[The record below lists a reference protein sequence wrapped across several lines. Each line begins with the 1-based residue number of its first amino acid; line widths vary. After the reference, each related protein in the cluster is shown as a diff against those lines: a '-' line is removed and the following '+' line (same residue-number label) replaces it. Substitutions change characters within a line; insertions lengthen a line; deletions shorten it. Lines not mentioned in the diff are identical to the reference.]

1 MLLVM
6 KKRYFK
12 TNYIM
17 IAFALLFACV
27 SCVNDLDTVPLD
39 EDIKTGD
46 NVLTDADSYKQ
57 LLAKCYAGLI
67 LGGQTGVDGDPDIS
81 SIDGGFSSYL
91 RLLWNHQ
98 ELPTDEAIVAWNDG
112 NLRDLHDQDWDSSN
126 EFVTAMYYRITL
138 QITYCNNL
146 IKLTEGKSEFKAY
159 SDEARALRALS
170 YYHMLDMFGRGPFV
184 TEEDEVGSFFFP
196 EMATQQELFNYI
208 ELELTSIESDLADP
222 MTNEYGRAEKGLAW
236 AILAK
241 MYLNAEVYIGAPK
254 YTEAI
259 TYSNKIINGG
269 YSIEPDYANLFLAD
283 NHLRTNEII
292 FPITSDGSST
302 QTWGGMT
309 FIIHS
314 TVGGDMPASESG
326 IDGGWGGNRTTK
338 AFVNLFPDVT
348 GTDNRGMF
356 YTEGQNLEIG
366 DIFNFRDGYAL
377 RKFKNITSTG
387 AVGSNLSFPDTDFP
401 LYRLSDFYLMYAE
414 AVLRGGAGG
423 DMTTATGYVNE
434 LRERA
439 YGDTSGNITEADLT
453 LNFILDERARELH
466 WECHRRTDLVR
477 FGQLTTGDYNWPW
490 KGAVADGKT
499 TDAKY
504 NVFPIPSSDINA
516 NPNLS
521 NISGY

>member
-1 MLLVM
+1 MN
-6 KKRYFK
+6 KKYFK
-12 TNYIM
+12 TNYIVM
-17 IAFALLFACV
+17 AFALIFAFV
-27 SCVNDLDTVPLD
+27 SCTDDLDTIPLD

-46 NVLTDADSYKQ
+46 NVLTDAESYKQ

-67 LGGQTGVDGDPDIS
+67 LGGQTAVDGDQDIS
-81 SIDGGFSSYL
+81 SINGSFSSYL

-98 ELPTDEAIVAWNDG
+98 ELPTDEAICAWNDG
-112 NLRDLHDQDWDSSN
+112 NLRDLHDQDWNSSN
-126 EFVTAMYYRITL
+126 EFVTAMYYRIAL
-138 QITYCNNL
+138 QIAYCNNL
-146 IKLTEGKSEFKAY
+146 IKLTIDKPEYTDFSN
-159 SDEARALRALS
+159 EARVLRALS

-184 TEEDEVGSFFFP
+184 TDKDDVGSFFFP
-196 EMATQQELFNYI
+196 EMAKQQEIYDYV
-208 ELELTSIESDLADP
+208 ESELTSIEDDLAAP
-222 MTNEYGRAEKGLAW
+222 GTNEYGRADQGLAW

-241 MYLNAEVYIGAPK
+241 MYLNAEVYIGTPK
-254 YTEAI
+254 YTESI
-259 TYSNKIINGG
+259 TYCNKIISGG
-269 YSIEPDYANLFLAD
+269 YSIEADYANLFLAD

-292 FPITSDGSST
+292 FPIISDGNNT

-326 IDGGWGGNRTTK
+326 VDGGWGGNRTTK
-338 AFVNLFPDVT
+338 SFVNLFPDAT
-348 GTDNRGMF
+348 GTDKRGMF
-356 YTEGQNLEIG
+356 YTEGQNLEIE

-377 RKFKNITSTG
+377 RKFKNINSTG
-387 AVGSNLSFPDTDFP
+387 ATGSNLSFPDTDFP
-401 LYRLSDFYLMYAE
+401 LYRLADFYLMYAE
-414 AVLRGGAGG
+414 SIVRGGQGG
-423 DMTTATGYVNE
+423 NMSTAVGYVNE

-439 YGDTSGNITEADLT
+439 YGNNSENITETDLT
-453 LNFILDERARELH
+453 LDFILDERARELY

-477 FGQLTTGDYNWPW
+477 FGKLTGGDYNWPW
-490 KGAVADGKT
+490 KGAVAAGKS

>member
-1 MLLVM
+1 M

-27 SCVNDLDTVPLD
+27 SCVNDLDTIPLD

-46 NVLTDADSYKQ
+46 NVLTDAESYKQ

-67 LGGQTGVDGDPDIS
+67 LGGQTGVDGDQDIS
-81 SIDGGFSSYL
+81 SINGGFSSYL

-98 ELPTDEAIVAWNDG
+98 ELPTDEAICAWNDG

-126 EFVTAMYYRITL
+126 EFVTAMYYRIAL

-146 IKLTEGKSEFKAY
+146 IKLTSGKPEYKAY
-159 SDEARALRALS
+159 SDEARVLRALS

-196 EMATQQELFNYI
+196 EMATQQELFDYI
-208 ELELTSIESDLADP
+208 ELELTTIESDLADP

-241 MYLNAEVYIGAPK
+241 LYLNAEVYIGTPK

-292 FPITSDGSST
+292 FPISSDGSSS

-309 FIIHS
+309 FLLHS

-401 LYRLSDFYLMYAE
+401 LYRLGDFYLVYAE

-423 DMTTATGYVNE
+423 NMTIATGYVNE

-439 YGDTSGNITEADLT
+439 YGDTSGNITEADLS
-453 LNFILDERARELH
+453 LNFVLDERARELH

-477 FGQLTTGDYNWPW
+477 FGELTTGDYSWPW

>member
-1 MLLVM
+1 MN
-6 KKRYFK
+6 KRYYK

-17 IAFALLFACV
+17 IAFALLFAFV
-27 SCVNDLDTVPLD
+27 SCTDDLNTEPLD
-39 EDIKTGD
+39 EDIKTEKT
-46 NVLTDADSYKQ
+46 VFTDAESYKQ

-67 LGGQTGVDGDPDIS
+67 LGGQTAVDGEPDIS
-81 SIDGGFSSYL
+81 SIDGSFSSYL

-98 ELPTDEAIVAWNDG
+98 ELPTDEAICAWNDG
-112 NLRDLHDQDWDSSN
+112 NLRDLHDQDWTASN

-146 IKLTEGKSEFKAY
+146 IKLTNGQSEYKAFN
-159 SDEARALRALS
+159 DEARALRALS

-184 TEEDEVGSFFFP
+184 TEEDEIGSFFFP
-196 EMATQQELFNYI
+196 EMATQQQIFDYI
-208 ELELTSIESDLADP
+208 ESELTTIETELAEP
-222 MTNEYGRAEKGLAW
+222 GTNEYGRADKGLAW
-236 AILAK
+236 AILAN
-241 MYLNAEVYIGAPK
+241 MYLNSEVYIGVPK

-259 TYSNKIINGG
+259 TYCNKIIGGG
-269 YSIEPDYANLFLAD
+269 YSLESDYANLFLAD

-292 FPITSDGSST
+292 FPILSDGNST
-302 QTWGGMT
+302 QSWGGMA
-309 FIIHS
+309 FILHS

-326 IDGGWGGNRTTK
+326 LDGGWGGNRTTK
-338 AFVNLFPDVT
+338 SFVNLFPDVT
-348 GTDNRGMF
+348 GTDKRGMF
-356 YTEGQNLEIG
+356 FTEGQNLEIG

-401 LYRLSDFYLMYAE
+401 LYRLADFYLIYAE
-414 AVLRGGAGG
+414 AVVRGGTGG
-423 DMTTATGYVNE
+423 NMATAVGYINE

-439 YGDTSGNITEADLT
+439 YGNASENITASDLT
-453 LNFILDERARELH
+453 LDFILDERGRELY

-477 FGQLTTGDYNWPW
+477 FGKLTSGTYNWPW
-490 KGAVADGKT
+490 KGAVADGKA

>member
-1 MLLVM
+1 MD
-6 KKRYFK
+6 KKYFR

-17 IAFALLFACV
+17 IAFALLFAFV
-27 SCVNDLDTVPLD
+27 SCEDDLNTKPLSENLDTAD
-39 EDIKTGD
+39 K
-46 NVLTDADSYKQ
+46 VLTDADSYKQ
-57 LLAKCYAGLI
+57 LLAKCYAGLV
-67 LGGQTGVDGDPDIS
+67 LGGQSGVDDDQDIS
-81 SIDGGFSSYL
+81 SINGSFSSYL

-98 ELPTDEAIVAWNDG
+98 ELPTDEAICAWNDG
-112 NLRDLHDQDWDSSN
+112 NLRDLHDQDWDNSN
-126 EFVTAMYYRITL
+126 EFVTAMYYRIAL
-138 QITYCNNL
+138 QIAYCNNL
-146 IKLTEGKSEFKAY
+146 IKLTEGQSEYKAF
-159 SDEARALRALS
+159 SDEARVLRALS

-184 TEEDEVGSFFFP
+184 TEKDNVGSFFFP
-196 EMATQQELFNYI
+196 EMATQQELFDYI
-208 ELELTSIESDLADP
+208 ELELTTIESDLADP

-241 MYLNAEVYIGAPK
+241 MYLNAEVYIGTPK

-292 FPITSDGSST
+292 FPISSDGNSS

-309 FIIHS
+309 FLLHS

-326 IDGGWGGNRTTK
+326 IDGGWGGNRTTES
-338 AFVNLFPDVT
+338 FVNLFPDVT
-348 GTDNRGMF
+348 GTDKRGMF
-356 YTEGQNLEIG
+356 YTEGQELEIA

-387 AVGSNLSFPDTDFP
+387 EVGSNLSFPDTDFP
-401 LYRLSDFYLMYAE
+401 LYRLGDFYLVYAE
-414 AVLRGGAGG
+414 SVVRGGAGG
-423 DMTTATGYVNE
+423 NMGTAVDYINE

-439 YGDTSGNITEADLT
+439 YGDATANIVEADLT
-453 LNFILDERARELH
+453 LDFILDERGRELY

-477 FGQLTTGDYNWPW
+477 FGKLTDGSYTWPW
-490 KGAVADGKT
+490 KGAVADGKA

-521 NISGY
+521 NITGY

>member
-1 MLLVM
+1 MN
-6 KKRYFK
+6 KIDYK

-17 IAFALLFACV
+17 IAFAFLFTFA
-27 SCVNDLDTVPLD
+27 SCTDDLNTSPLD
-39 EDIKTGD
+39 KDTAIGENI
-46 NVLTDADSYKQ
+46 LTDAESYKQ

-67 LGGQTGVDGDPDIS
+67 LGGQTAVDDNQDIS
-81 SIDGGFSSYL
+81 SINGSFSSYL

-98 ELPTDEAIVAWNDG
+98 ELPTDEAICAWNDG

-138 QITYCNNL
+138 QIAYCNNL
-146 IKLTEGKSEFKAY
+146 IKLTTGQSEYKAF
-159 SDEARALRALS
+159 SDEARVLRALS

-184 TEEDEVGSFFFP
+184 TEEDEIGSFFFP
-196 EMATQQELFNYI
+196 EMATQQKIFDYI
-208 ELELTSIESDLADP
+208 ESELTAIEDELMDP
-222 MTNEYGRAEKGLAW
+222 GTNEYGRVDKGLAW

-241 MYLNAEVYIGAPK
+241 LYLNAEVYVGTSK

-259 TYSNKIINGG
+259 TYSKKIIDN
-269 YSIEPDYANLFLAD
+269 YTLESNYESLFLAD

-292 FPITSDGSST
+292 FPITSDGNNT

-314 TVGGDMPASESG
+314 TIGGDMPASESG
-326 IDGGWGGNRTTK
+326 VDGGWGGNRTTS
-338 AFVNLFPDVT
+338 AFVNLFPDVD
-348 GTDNRGMF
+348 GTDQRGLF
-356 YTEGQNLEIG
+356 WTEGQNLEIG

-377 RKFKNITSTG
+377 RKFKNVTSNG
-387 AVGSNLSFPDTDFP
+387 VVGSSLSFPDTDFP
-401 LYRLSDFYLMYAE
+401 LYRLADFYLVYAE
-414 AVLRGGAGG
+414 AILRGGQGG
-423 DMTTATGYVNE
+423 NIGTAVGYVNE

-439 YGDTSGNITEADLT
+439 YGDISGNITESDLT
-453 LNFILDERARELH
+453 LDFILDERARELY

-477 FGQLTTGDYNWPW
+477 YEKLTDGDYNWPW
-490 KGAVADGKT
+490 KGAVAGGKS
-499 TDAKY
+499 TDTRF
-504 NVFPIPSSDINA
+504 NVFPIPSADINA

>member
-1 MLLVM
+1 MN
-6 KKRYFK
+6 KKYFK

-17 IAFALLFACV
+17 IAFALIFACV
-27 SCVNDLDTVPLD
+27 SCVDDLNTLPLD
-39 EDIKTGD
+39 EDIKTRE
-46 NVLTDADSYKQ
+46 NVLTDAESYKQ

-67 LGGQTGVDGDPDIS
+67 LGGQTGVDDNPDIS
-81 SIDGGFSSYL
+81 SINGGFSSYL

-98 ELPTDEAIVAWNDG
+98 ELPTDEAICAWNDG

-126 EFVTAMYYRITL
+126 EFVKAMYYRIAL

-146 IKLTEGKSEFKAY
+146 IKLTSDKPEYKAF

-184 TEEDEVGSFFFP
+184 TEEDQIGSFFFP
-196 EMATQQELFNYI
+196 EMVTQKELFKYI
-208 ELELTSIESDLADP
+208 EDELTAIETDLAEP
-222 MTNEYGRAEKGLAW
+222 RTNEYGRADKGLAW

-241 MYLNAEVYIGAPK
+241 MYLNAEVYIDEPR
-254 YTEAI
+254 YTDAI
-259 TYSNKIINGG
+259 TYCNKIINGG
-269 YSIEPDYANLFLAD
+269 YSIESTYANLFLAD

-292 FPITSDGSST
+292 FPIAADGNST

-309 FIIHS
+309 FLLHS

-348 GTDNRGMF
+348 GTDKRGMF
-356 YTEGQNLEIG
+356 YTEGQNLEIA

-401 LYRLSDFYLMYAE
+401 LFRLADFYLVYAE
-414 AVLRGGAGG
+414 AVLLGGTGG
-423 DMTTATGYVNE
+423 TKGQAVIYINE
-434 LRERA
+434 LRARA
-439 YGDTSGNITEADLT
+439 YGDTSGNITESDLT
-453 LNFILDERARELH
+453 LDFILDERGRELY

-477 FGQLTTGDYNWPW
+477 FKKLTGGAYNWPW
-490 KGAVADGKT
+490 KGAVANGKA
-499 TDAKY
+499 TDEKY

>member
-1 MLLVM
+1 MN
-6 KKRYFK
+6 KRYYK

-17 IAFALLFACV
+17 IAFALLFAFV
-27 SCVNDLDTVPLD
+27 SCTDDLNTEPLD
-39 EDIKTGD
+39 EDIKTAET
-46 NVLTDADSYKQ
+46 VLTDAESYKE

-67 LGGQTGVDGDPDIS
+67 LGGQTGVDSDQDIS
-81 SIDGGFSSYL
+81 SINGGFSSYL

-98 ELPTDEAIVAWNDG
+98 ELPTDEAICAWNDG
-112 NLRDLHDQDWDSSN
+112 NLRDLHDQDWTTSN

-146 IKLTEGKSEFKAY
+146 IKLTNGQSEYKAF
-159 SDEARALRALS
+159 SDEAKALRALS
-170 YYHMLDMFGRGPFV
+170 YYHLLDMFGRGPFV
-184 TEEDEVGSFFFP
+184 TEEDEIGSFFFP
-196 EMATQQELFNYI
+196 EMATQQQIFDYI
-208 ELELTSIESDLADP
+208 ESELTGIETELADP
-222 MTNEYGRAEKGLAW
+222 GTNEYGRADKGLAW

-241 MYLNAEVYIGAPK
+241 LYLNAEVYIGVPK

-259 TYSNKIINGG
+259 TYCNKIIGGG
-269 YSIEPDYANLFLAD
+269 YSLESDYANLFLAD

-292 FPITSDGSST
+292 FPITSDGNST

-309 FIIHS
+309 FLLHS

-338 AFVNLFPDVT
+338 SFVNLFPDVT
-348 GTDNRGMF
+348 GTDKRGMF
-356 YTEGQNLEIG
+356 YTDGQNLEIE

-401 LYRLSDFYLMYAE
+401 LYRLADFYLTYAE
-414 AVLRGGAGG
+414 AVVRGGTGG
-423 DMTTATGYVNE
+423 NMETAVDYINE

-439 YGDTSGNITEADLT
+439 YGSTSGNITESDLT
-453 LNFILDERARELH
+453 LDFILDERGRELY
-466 WECHRRTDLVR
+466 WECQRRTDLVR
-477 FGQLTTGDYNWPW
+477 FGKLTNGTYNWPW
-490 KGAVADGKT
+490 KGAVADGKA

>member
-1 MLLVM
+1 MD
-6 KKRYFK
+6 KKYFK

-27 SCVNDLDTVPLD
+27 SCVDDLDTLPLD
-39 EDIKTGD
+39 EDIKTGE
-46 NVLTDADSYKQ
+46 NVLTDAESYKQ

-67 LGGQTGVDGDPDIS
+67 LGGQTAVDADQDIS

-98 ELPTDEAIVAWNDG
+98 ELPTDEAICAWNDG
-112 NLRDLHDQDWDSSN
+112 NLRDLHDQDWTSSN

-138 QITYCNNL
+138 QIAYCNNL
-146 IKLTEGKSEFKAY
+146 IKLTSDKPEYKDF

-184 TEEDEVGSFFFP
+184 TEEDQIGSFFFP
-196 EMATQQELFNYI
+196 EMATQQELFKYI
-208 ELELTSIESDLADP
+208 EDELKAIETELAEP
-222 MTNEYGRAEKGLAW
+222 RTNEYGRADKGLAW
-236 AILAK
+236 AILANL
-241 MYLNAEVYIGAPK
+241 YLNAEVYIGEPK

-269 YSIEPDYANLFLAD
+269 YSIESKYANLFLAD

-292 FPITSDGSST
+292 FPIASDGNST

-309 FIIHS
+309 FLLHS

-348 GTDNRGMF
+348 GTDKRGMF
-356 YTEGQNLEIG
+356 YTEGQNLEIN

-401 LYRLSDFYLMYAE
+401 LYRLADFYLIYAE
-414 AVLRGGAGG
+414 AVLRGGTGG
-423 DMTTATGYVNE
+423 SKADAVSYINE
-434 LRERA
+434 LRGRA
-439 YGDTSGNITEADLT
+439 YGDASGNITESDLT
-453 LNFILDERARELH
+453 LDFILDERGRELY

-477 FGQLTTGDYNWPW
+477 FGKLTGGTYNWPW
-490 KGAVADGKT
+490 KGAVADGKA

>member
-1 MLLVM
+1 MN
-6 KKRYFK
+6 KKYFK

-27 SCVNDLDTVPLD
+27 SCEDDLNTTPLS
-39 EDIKTGD
+39 EDLATADK
-46 NVLTDADSYKQ
+46 VLTDAESYKQ

-67 LGGQTGVDGDPDIS
+67 LGGQNGVDDNQDIG
-81 SIDGGFSSYL
+81 SINGSFSSYL

-98 ELPTDEAIVAWNDG
+98 ELPTDEAICAWNDG
-112 NLRDLHDQDWDSSN
+112 NLRDLHDQDWNSNN
-126 EFVTAMYYRITL
+126 EFVTAMYYRINL
-138 QITYCNNL
+138 EIAYCNNL
-146 IKLTEGKSEFKAY
+146 IQLTEGKSEYDAFKN
-159 SDEARALRALS
+159 EARVLRALS

-184 TEEDEVGSFFFP
+184 TEKDRIGSFFFP
-196 EMATQQELFNYI
+196 EMATQQQLFEYVESELLAI
-208 ELELTSIESDLADP
+208 ENELMDP
-222 MTNEYGRAEKGLAW
+222 GTNEYGRADKGLAW

-241 MYLNAEVYIGAPK
+241 LYLNAEVYIDTPK

-259 TYSNKIINGG
+259 TYCNKIIDS
-269 YSIEPDYANLFLAD
+269 YSLEADYENLFLAD

-292 FPITSDGSST
+292 FPITSDGNNT

-314 TVGGDMPASESG
+314 TVGGDMPAIESG
-326 IDGGWGGNRTTK
+326 VDGGWGGNRTTK

-348 GTDNRGMF
+348 GTDGRGLF
-356 YTEGQNLEIG
+356 WTEGQNLEIG

-377 RKFKNITSTG
+377 RKFRNVTSTG
-387 AVGSNLSFPDTDFP
+387 AVGPNLSFPDTDFP
-401 LYRLSDFYLMYAE
+401 LYRLADFYLVYAE
-414 AVLRGGAGG
+414 SVLRGGDGG
-423 DMTTATGYVNE
+423 TTSAAVDYINE

-439 YGDTSGNITEADLT
+439 YGDISGNITESDLT
-453 LNFILDERARELH
+453 LDFILDERARELY

-477 FGQLTTGDYNWPW
+477 YNRLTGGTYNWPW
-490 KGAVADGKT
+490 KGAVAGGT
-499 TDAKY
+499 STDAKY

>member
-1 MLLVM
+1 MN
-6 KKRYFK
+6 KSYFK

-39 EDIKTGD
+39 EDIKTGE
-46 NVLTDADSYKQ
+46 NVLTDANSYKQ

-67 LGGQTGVDGDPDIS
+67 LGGQTAVDGDQDIS
-81 SIDGGFSSYL
+81 SINGGFSSYL

-98 ELPTDEAIVAWNDG
+98 ELPTDEAICAWNDG

-126 EFVTAMYYRITL
+126 EFVTAMYYRIAL

-146 IKLTEGKSEFKAY
+146 IKLTEGKAEYKAF

-184 TEEDEVGSFFFP
+184 TEKDEVGSFFFP
-196 EMATQQELFNYI
+196 EMATQQELFTYI
-208 ELELTSIESDLADP
+208 ETELTTIESELAEP
-222 MTNEYGRAEKGLAW
+222 MTNEYGRADKGLAW

-241 MYLNAEVYIGAPK
+241 MYLNAEVYIGTPK

-259 TYSNKIINGG
+259 TYCNKIIDDG
-269 YSIEPDYANLFLAD
+269 YSIESDYANLFLAD

-292 FPITSDGSST
+292 FPIAADGNST

-309 FIIHS
+309 FLLHS

-338 AFVNLFPDVT
+338 AFVNLFPDAT
-348 GTDNRGMF
+348 GTDKRGMF
-356 YTEGQNLEIG
+356 FTEGQNLEIE

-401 LYRLSDFYLMYAE
+401 LFRLADFYLTYAE
-414 AVLRGGAGG
+414 AILRGGSGG
-423 DMTTATGYVNE
+423 NMATAVGYINE

-439 YGDTSGNITEADLT
+439 YGNTTANITEADLN
-453 LNFILDERARELH
+453 LDFILDERGRELY
-466 WECHRRTDLVR
+466 WECHRRTDLIR
-477 FGQLTTGDYNWPW
+477 FGKLTGADYNWPW
-490 KGAVADGKT
+490 KGAVAEGT
-499 TDAKY
+499 STNAKY

-521 NISGY
+521 NITGY

>member
-1 MLLVM
+1 MN
-6 KKRYFK
+6 KKYFK

-17 IAFALLFACV
+17 IAFALLFAFV
-27 SCVNDLDTVPLD
+27 SCTDDLDTEPLD
-39 EDIKTGD
+39 EDIKTGE
-46 NVLTDADSYKQ
+46 NVLTDAESYKQ

-67 LGGQTGVDGDPDIS
+67 LGGQTAVDGEPDIS
-81 SIDGGFSSYL
+81 SIDGSFSSYL

-98 ELPTDEAIVAWNDG
+98 ELPTDEAICAWNDG

-126 EFVTAMYYRITL
+126 EFVKAMYYRIAL

-146 IKLTEGKSEFKAY
+146 IKLTDGQTEYKAF

-196 EMATQQELFNYI
+196 EMATQQQIFDYI
-208 ELELTSIESDLADP
+208 ESELTTIETELVDP
-222 MTNEYGRAEKGLAW
+222 GTNEYGRADKGLAW

-241 MYLNAEVYIGAPK
+241 MYLNAEVYIGVPK

-259 TYSNKIINGG
+259 TYSNKIIGGG
-269 YSIEPDYANLFLAD
+269 YSLESDYANLFLAD

-292 FPITSDGSST
+292 FPIISDGNST
-302 QTWGGMT
+302 QSWGGMT
-309 FIIHS
+309 FILHS

-326 IDGGWGGNRTTK
+326 IDGGWGGNRTTES
-338 AFVNLFPDVT
+338 FVNLFPDAT
-348 GTDNRGMF
+348 GTDKRGLF
-356 YTEGQNLEIG
+356 YTEGQNLEIE

-377 RKFKNITSTG
+377 RKFKNVTSTG

-401 LYRLSDFYLMYAE
+401 LYRLADFYLTYAE
-414 AVLRGGAGG
+414 AVVRGGTGG
-423 DMTTATGYVNE
+423 DMATAISYINE
-434 LRERA
+434 LKERA
-439 YGDTSGNITEADLT
+439 YGDTSGNIIASDLT
-453 LNFILDERARELH
+453 LDFLLDERARELY
-466 WECHRRTDLVR
+466 WECHRRTDLIR
-477 FGQLTTGDYNWPW
+477 FGKLTDGNYNWPW
-490 KGAVADGKT
+490 KGAVADGKN
-499 TDAKY
+499 TDVRY

-521 NISGY
+521 NITGY

>member
-1 MLLVM
+1 MN
-6 KKRYFK
+6 KKYFK
-12 TNYIM
+12 INYIM

-27 SCVNDLDTVPLD
+27 SCVDDLDTEPLD
-39 EDIKTGD
+39 EDIKTAET
-46 NVLTDADSYKQ
+46 VLTNADSYKQ

-67 LGGQTGVDGDPDIS
+67 LGGQEAVDGEPDIS

-98 ELPTDEAIVAWNDG
+98 ELPTDEAICAWNDG

-126 EFVTAMYYRITL
+126 EFVKAMYYRIAL

-146 IKLTEGKSEFKAY
+146 IKLTDGQSEYKAF

-184 TEEDEVGSFFFP
+184 TEEDKIGSFFFP
-196 EMATQQELFNYI
+196 EMATQQQLFDYI
-208 ELELTSIESDLADP
+208 ESELTAIEPELADP
-222 MTNEYGRAEKGLAW
+222 RTNEYGRADKGLAW
-236 AILAK
+236 AILAQ
-241 MYLNAEVYIGAPK
+241 MYLNAEVYIGVPK

-259 TYSNKIINGG
+259 TYCNKIIGAG
-269 YSIEPDYANLFLAD
+269 YSLESDYANLFLAD

-292 FPITSDGSST
+292 FPIVTDGNSS
-302 QTWGGMT
+302 QTWGGMA

-326 IDGGWGGNRTTK
+326 VDGGWGGNRTTK
-338 AFVNLFPDVT
+338 SFVNLFPDVT
-348 GTDNRGMF
+348 GTDKRGLF
-356 YTEGQNLEIG
+356 FTKGQELEIE

-387 AVGSNLSFPDTDFP
+387 DVGSNLSFPDTDFP
-401 LYRLSDFYLMYAE
+401 LYRLAEFYLTYAE
-414 AVLRGGAGG
+414 AVLRGGTGG
-423 DMTTATGYVNE
+423 DITTAVDYINK

-439 YGDTSGNITEADLT
+439 YGDASANITSSNLT
-453 LNFILDERARELH
+453 LDFILDERGRELY
-466 WECHRRTDLVR
+466 WECHRRTDLIR
-477 FGQLTTGDYNWPW
+477 FGKLTDGSYTWPW
-490 KGAVADGKT
+490 KGAVANGKA
-499 TDAKY
+499 TDTKY

>member
-1 MLLVM
+1 MN
-6 KKRYFK
+6 KKYFK
-12 TNYIM
+12 VNYIM

-27 SCVNDLDTVPLD
+27 SCVDDLDTVPLD
-39 EDIKTGD
+39 EDIKTGE
-46 NVLTDADSYKQ
+46 NVLTDAESYKQ

-67 LGGQTGVDGDPDIS
+67 LGGQTAVDSDQDIS
-81 SIDGGFSSYL
+81 SINGGFSSYL

-98 ELPTDEAIVAWNDG
+98 ELTTDEAICAWNDG

-146 IKLTEGKSEFKAY
+146 IKLTSGKSEYKTF
-159 SDEARALRALS
+159 SDEAKALRALS

-184 TEEDEVGSFFFP
+184 TEEDEIGSFFFP
-196 EMATQQELFNYI
+196 EMATQEKLFKYI
-208 ELELTSIESDLADP
+208 EDELTNIESELADP
-222 MTNEYGRAEKGLAW
+222 MTNEYGRADKGLAW

-241 MYLNAEVYIGAPK
+241 MYLNAEVYIGVPK

-259 TYSNKIINGG
+259 TYCNKIINGG
-269 YSIEPDYANLFLAD
+269 YSIESDYANLFLAD

-292 FPITSDGSST
+292 FPIISDGNST

-309 FIIHS
+309 FILHS

-338 AFVNLFPDVT
+338 SFVNLFPDVT
-348 GTDNRGMF
+348 GTDKRGMF
-356 YTEGQNLEIG
+356 YTEGQNLEIE

-401 LYRLSDFYLMYAE
+401 LYRLGDIYLMYAE

-423 DMTTATGYVNE
+423 NMTTATGYINE

-439 YGDTSGNITEADLT
+439 YGDTSGKITEADLS
-453 LNFILDERARELH
+453 LDFILDERGRELY

-477 FGQLTTGDYNWPW
+477 FGKLTGGDYSWPW
-490 KGAVADGKT
+490 KGAVAEGKN
-499 TDAKY
+499 TDTKY

>member
-1 MLLVM
+1 MD
-6 KKRYFK
+6 KKYFK

-27 SCVNDLDTVPLD
+27 SCVNDLDTEPLD
-39 EDIKTGD
+39 EDIKTAE
-46 NVLTDADSYKQ
+46 NVLTDANSYKQ
-57 LLAKCYAGLI
+57 LLAKCYAGLV
-67 LGGQTGVDGDPDIS
+67 LGGQTAVDGDPDIS

-98 ELPTDEAIVAWNDG
+98 ELPTDEAICAWNDG

-146 IKLTEGKSEFKAY
+146 IKLTEDKPEYKAF
-159 SDEARALRALS
+159 SNEARALRALS

-184 TEEDEVGSFFFP
+184 TEDDEIGSFFFP
-196 EMATQQELFNYI
+196 EMATQQELFDYI
-208 ELELTSIESDLADP
+208 ESELTTIETDLVDP
-222 MTNEYGRAEKGLAW
+222 GTNEYGRADKGLAW

-241 MYLNAEVYIGAPK
+241 LYLNAEVYIGTPK
-254 YTEAI
+254 FTEAI

-269 YSIEPDYANLFLAD
+269 YSLESNYANLFLAD
-283 NHLRTNEII
+283 NNLRTNEII
-292 FPITSDGSST
+292 FPIASDGNNT

-314 TVGGDMPASESG
+314 TVGGDMPAVESG

-338 AFVNLFPDVT
+338 AFVNLFPDAT
-348 GTDNRGMF
+348 GTDSRGMF
-356 YTEGQNLEIG
+356 FTEGQNLEIA
-366 DIFNFRDGYAL
+366 DIFNFKDGYAL

-387 AVGSNLSFPDTDFP
+387 AAGLNTSFPDTDFP
-401 LYRLSDFYLMYAE
+401 LYRLADFYLTYAE

-423 DMTTATGYVNE
+423 DIATAVGYINE

-439 YGDTSGNITEADLT
+439 YGDASGDITASDLD
-453 LNFILDERARELH
+453 LDFILDERGRELY
-466 WECHRRTDLVR
+466 WECQRRTDLVR
-477 FGQLTTGDYNWPW
+477 FGKLTGSDYVWPW
-490 KGAVADGKT
+490 KGAVADGT
-499 TDAKY
+499 STNELY

>member
-1 MLLVM
+1 MD
-6 KKRYFK
+6 KRYFR

-27 SCVNDLDTVPLD
+27 SCVNDLDTEPLD
-39 EDIKTGD
+39 EDVLTAED
-46 NVLTDADSYKQ
+46 VLTDAASYKQ
-57 LLAKCYAGLI
+57 LLAKCYAGLT
-67 LGGQTGVDGDPDIS
+67 LGGQTAVDGNPDIS
-81 SIDGGFSSYL
+81 SIDGSFSSYL

-98 ELPTDEAIVAWNDG
+98 ELPTDEAICAWNDG

-126 EFVTAMYYRITL
+126 EFVTAMYYRIAL

-146 IKLTEGKSEFKAY
+146 IKLTEGQSEYKAY

-184 TEEDEVGSFFFP
+184 TEDDAIGSFFFP
-196 EMATQQELFNYI
+196 EMATQQELFDYI
-208 ELELTSIESDLADP
+208 ETELTSLETDLADP
-222 MTNEYGRAEKGLAW
+222 GTNEYGRADKGLAW

-241 MYLNAEVYIGAPK
+241 MYLNAEVYIGESR

-269 YSIEPDYANLFLAD
+269 YSLESNYANLFLAD
-283 NHLRTNEII
+283 NNLRTNEII
-292 FPITSDGSST
+292 FPISSDGINS

-314 TVGGDMPASESG
+314 SVGGDMPAVESG

-348 GTDNRGMF
+348 GTDSRGMF
-356 YTEGQNLEIG
+356 FTGGQSLEIE
-366 DIFNFRDGYAL
+366 DIFNFKDGYAL

-387 AVGSNLSFPDTDFP
+387 AIGSSTSFPDTDFP
-401 LYRLSDFYLMYAE
+401 LYRLADFYLTYAE
-414 AVLRGGAGG
+414 AVLRGGTGG
-423 DMTTATGYVNE
+423 DITTAVGYINE

-439 YGDTSGNITEADLT
+439 YGDASGDITASDLD
-453 LNFILDERARELH
+453 LDFILDERGRELY
-466 WECHRRTDLVR
+466 WECQRRTDLVR
-477 FGQLTTGDYNWPW
+477 FGKLTGSDYTWPW
-490 KGAVADGKT
+490 KGAVAAGT
-499 TDAKY
+499 STNEIY

>member
-1 MLLVM
+1 MN
-6 KKRYFK
+6 KKYFK

-17 IAFALLFACV
+17 IAFALLFAFV
-27 SCVNDLDTVPLD
+27 SCTDDLDTLPLD
-39 EDIKTGD
+39 EDIKTGE

-67 LGGQTGVDGDPDIS
+67 LGGQTGVDADPDIS
-81 SIDGGFSSYL
+81 SINGGFSSYL

-98 ELPTDEAIVAWNDG
+98 ELPTDEAICAWNDG
-112 NLRDLHDQDWDSSN
+112 NLRDLHDQDWDTGN
-126 EFVTAMYYRITL
+126 EFVRAMYYRIAL
-138 QITYCNNL
+138 QIAYCNNL
-146 IKLTEGKSEFKAY
+146 IKLTNGQSEYDAFNY
-159 SDEARALRALS
+159 EARALRALS

-184 TEEDEVGSFFFP
+184 TEDDEVGSFFFP
-196 EMATQQELFNYI
+196 EMATQQKLFEYI
-208 ELELTSIESDLADP
+208 ESELTAIESELAEP
-222 MTNEYGRAEKGLAW
+222 GTNEYGRADKGLAW

-241 MYLNAEVYIGAPK
+241 LYLNAEVYIGTSK

-259 TYSNKIINGG
+259 TYCNKIIGGG
-269 YSIEPDYANLFLAD
+269 YSIESDYENLFLAD

-292 FPITSDGSST
+292 FPITSDGNST

-338 AFVNLFPDVT
+338 AFVNLFPDVS
-348 GTDNRGMF
+348 GTDKRGMF
-356 YTEGQNLEIG
+356 FTEGQEYEIG
-366 DIFNFRDGYAL
+366 DIFNFRHGYAL
-377 RKFKNITSTG
+377 RKFKNITSAG
-387 AVGSNLSFPDTDFP
+387 EVGSNLSFPDTDFP
-401 LYRLSDFYLMYAE
+401 LFRLADFYLMYAE
-414 AVLRGGAGG
+414 AVLRGGTGG
-423 DMTTATGYVNE
+423 DVATAVGYINE

-439 YGDTSGNITEADLT
+439 YGDESGNIDESDLT
-453 LNFILDERARELH
+453 LDFILDERGRELY
-466 WECHRRTDLVR
+466 WEGHRRTDLIR
-477 FGQLTTGDYNWPW
+477 YGKLTGGDYLWPW
-490 KGAVADGKT
+490 KGAVANGQST
-499 TDAKY
+499 NAKY